1 VATIPN
7 QWPVALAKA
16 RLSELLEQVD
26 RNGPQ
31 TILKNGKRR
40 VVVVSA
46 EEWDRR
52 TGVGKTL
59 SQFLMDSPLG
69 GSGIEF
75 PRHPERARRIKL

>member
-1 VATIPN
+1 VPTTPN
-7 QWPVALAKA
+7 QWPVAQAKA
-16 RLSELLEQVD
+16 RLSELIEQVD

-52 TGVGKTL
+52 TGAGKTL

-69 GSGIEF
+69 GSGIDF
-75 PRHPERARRIKL
+75 SRNPERVRRIKL

>member
-1 VATIPN
+1 M
-7 QWPVALAKA
+7 
-16 RLSELLEQVD
+16 EQVD

-52 TGVGKTL
+52 TGAGKTL

-75 PRHPERARRIKL
+75 PRNPEKVRRIKL